1 MLRSVVL
8 CLVVFL
14 SVCSIRV
21 SAAISATA
29 DVQLLYEDVTNF
41 NDSAC
46 YNCSDNGCERLPDTC
61 VIDDVC
67 FEDGDVNPTDS
78 GQMCLPDESTSQ
90 WIRLYPTI
98 TSSLEGPTTNN
109 SIVCRVSSND
119 TSPTARY
126 RVSWYVDNHPYPRQE
141 EFIISPG
148 PEGASVDVSHLPS
161 AGMLTCKVHSFYSDR
176 RLPSPD
182 AVSNGVDL
190 GRISVMAEKVDT
202 VDEFF
207 FVEHHTAGEISKE
220 ITDSAGTS
228 QVITTDYL
236 KDHYHDDKG
245 ALECR
250 NHTVYLEK
258 YSPSAA
264 ALDPGLHGFYPLI
277 TTSLEGP
284 TVNNSMVCRVNTN
297 DTSPT
302 ARYRVSW
309 YLDDKPYPRQEE
321 FIISPGPQGASLNL
335 ADLPMSGM
343 LTCKV
348 RSFYSDR
355 RHYSPYIAS
364 QPVDL
369 AMANVIAERVATVL
383 GFSYVEH
390 KTGEQITVTI
400 MSSHEQDF
408 TSITAHDLATRY
420 HDYKGAQECQG
431 HTVYLVDYT
440 PSDDLVG

>member
-1 MLRSVVL
+1 MSFVM
-8 CLVVFL
+8 
-14 SVCSIRV
+14 
-21 SAAISATA
+21 T
-29 DVQLLYEDVTNF
+29 
-41 NDSAC
+41 
-46 YNCSDNGCERLPDTC
+46 
-61 VIDDVC
+61 
-67 FEDGDVNPTDS
+67 
-78 GQMCLPDESTSQ
+78 
-90 WIRLYPTI
+90 
-98 TSSLEGPTTNN
+98 
-109 SIVCRVSSND
+109 
-119 TSPTARY
+119 
-126 RVSWYVDNHPYPRQE
+126 
-141 EFIISPG
+141 
-148 PEGASVDVSHLPS
+148 
-161 AGMLTCKVHSFYSDR
+161 LTCKVHSFYSDR

-182 AVSNGVDL
+182 AVSNAVDL

-264 ALDPGLHGFYPLI
+264 ALDP
-277 TTSLEGP
+277 
-284 TVNNSMVCRVNTN
+284 
-297 DTSPT
+297 
-302 ARYRVSW
+302 
-309 YLDDKPYPRQEE
+309 
-321 FIISPGPQGASLNL
+321 
-335 ADLPMSGM
+335 
-343 LTCKV
+343 
-348 RSFYSDR
+348 
-355 RHYSPYIAS
+355 
-364 QPVDL
+364 
-369 AMANVIAERVATVL
+369 AERVATVL

-390 KTGEQITVTI
+390 KTGNAHLLIAVRDEENNKTCHVVVVHQSWHLLLPSNVQPIAEQITVTI